1 MKKSKIL
8 LLFLAGYFAH
18 DVVTQFT
25 PVAVAEVAGMN
36 HYELK
41 RDRDFKK
48 AVKKVVSG
56 NCYVDGEYIY
66 C

>member
-18 DVVTQFT
+18 DVVTQFA
-25 PVAVAEVAGMN
+25 PVAVAEVAGMDQ
-36 HYELK
+36 YELK
-41 RDRDFKK
+41 RDYDFKR

-56 NCYVDGEYIY
+56 NCYVDDGYVS